1 MNVKDYI
8 KLSFNSF
15 RRNLTRTM
23 LTGLGIVISIASVII
38 VISAAQGVKG
48 FIVGQFASYGSN
60 IINTE
65 VKVPSTGKNSSEN
78 AQAQSLG
85 TVVTT
90 LKLEDMK
97 AINRLPNIVTSYAF
111 QMGQVVAVSPTA
123 KKTINILG
131 TSATYL
137 DIDTGKIGSGRFFTE
152 AEDDSQ
158 ARVVILGS
166 EVASD
171 LFGEANPIG
180 QSIKIKQREFK
191 VIGVTAPRGTT
202 MFINYDVFA
211 FVPVQTLQK
220 QILGIDHITSIV
232 SRYGDETKL
241 KTTVADVEAL
251 MRQRHSIDL
260 DNPDKDDFA
269 VQTMDE
275 FIKILDT
282 IIGGFTILL
291 ILLAGISLV
300 VGGVGI
306 MNIMYVSVL
315 ERTFEIGLRKAV
327 GATRQQILSQFLAEA
342 VMVTIMG
349 GLTGIILGAA
359 VSYGIAAVAKLLGFT
374 WAFLV
379 PVYSIVLATGFS
391 VACGLIF
398 GLYPARRAADLDPIE
413 ALRKE

>member
-1 MNVKDYI
+1 
-8 KLSFNSF
+8 
-15 RRNLTRTM
+15 M

-48 FIVGQFASYGSN
+48 FIIGQFASYGSN

-90 LKLEDMK
+90 LKLDDMK
-97 AINRLPNIVTSYAF
+97 AINKLPNIVTSYAF
-111 QMGQVVAVSPTA
+111 QMGQAVAVSPTA

-166 EVASD
+166 EAARD
-171 LFGEANPIG
+171 LFGEADSIG

-191 VIGVTAPRGTT
+191 VIGVAAPRGTT

-220 QILGIDHITSIV
+220 QILGIDYITSVV
-232 SRYGDETKL
+232 SQYGDETKL

-251 MRQRHSIDL
+251 MRQRHYIDL

-342 VMVTIMG
+342 VMVTFMG

-359 VSYGIAAVAKLLGFT
+359 VSYGIAVAAKLFGFA

-413 ALRKE
+413 ALSKE